1 MRYQVLIEG
10 LDGARLVRRGA
21 LPRRGDWLQVD
32 LRGVCWWLP
41 VIEVTHFF
49 ARGVKLARVEKGC
62 DWAHAM
68 AETVV
73 YTSLA
78 VGVEAK
84 VRSTDDTFK
93 YVLPP
98 SRWPFGGVDPSEV
111 TEDDLSDEEASS
123 ASRRRRRNG
132 RCF

>member
-1 MRYQVLIEG
+1 MKYQLLIES

-41 VIEVTHFF
+41 VIEVSHFL
-49 ARGVKLARVEKGC
+49 APGTKLARVEKGC
-62 DWAHAM
+62 DWAHEA

-78 VGVEAK
+78 VGAEAK
-84 VRSTDDTFK
+84 VRSADDTFK

-98 SRWPFGGVDPSEV
+98 SRWPFGGVDPLEV
-111 TEDDLSDEEASS
+111 PEYELPDREDSLGA
-123 ASRRRRRNG
+123 RRRRRNG
-132 RCF
+132 RCL